1 MNKLVLTCAM
11 SLMMLSTS
19 AMAFSINLAPKKG
32 DNSRMDPPS
41 VSCRYAELRCDRH
54 DRIHA
59 ERYGNDQKMYSRG
72 ECYLGDK
79 ERRFDF
85 YCSNGDVWMQI
96 DYRRDRPDHID
107 CKDPRRGRFFSARSI
122 GECEDLYRDSGRR
135 HHHHHDR

>member
-32 DNSRMDPPS
+32 DNSRMDP
-41 VSCRYAELRCDRH
+41 VSCRYAEPRCDRH
-54 DRIHA
+54 DRIHV

-72 ECYLGDK
+72 ECYRGDK

>member
-41 VSCRYAELRCDRH
+41 VSCRYAEPRCDRH

-72 ECYLGDK
+72 ECYRGDK

-85 YCSNGDVWMQI
+85 YCSNGDVWMQ
-96 DYRRDRPDHID
+96 ID